1 MSEKKKEIILKF
13 LLCRFII
20 IIIIRWKNHIS
31 VESYHYLIW

>member
-20 IIIIRWKNHIS
+20 IIIRWKNHIS